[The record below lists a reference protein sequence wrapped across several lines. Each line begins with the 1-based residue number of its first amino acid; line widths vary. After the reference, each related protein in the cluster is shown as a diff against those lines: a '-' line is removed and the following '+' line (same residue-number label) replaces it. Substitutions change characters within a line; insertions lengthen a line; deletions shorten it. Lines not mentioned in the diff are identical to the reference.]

1 MSFELS
7 ANELKTRDQLLAD
20 LQRVTTALEDATNDY
35 NTVVDDIDTYVSS
48 VRDRLQEE
56 FDEKSEKW
64 QEGDKGSAAS
74 TLIEEWSSMDVGH
87 VEVDLPIYEALENL
101 PTASEE

>member
-101 PTASEE
+101 PIASEE